1 MPREVIINGAGDG
14 EACCNSG
21 RCEIRR
27 SVNET
32 WELSYAATRTHEG
45 VGVFTSFTYSN
56 TREFIGTG

>member
-1 MPREVIINGAGDG
+1 MPREVIINGGGGGGGWGD
-14 EACCNSG
+14 SG
-21 RCEIRR
+21 RCEIRC

-56 TREFIGTG
+56 TREFIGAG

>member
-27 SVNET
+27 GVKET
-32 WELSYAATRTHEG
+32 WELPYAATRTHEG

-56 TREFIGTG
+56 TREFIGAG

>member
-14 EACCNSG
+14 EAWCNSG
-21 RCEIRR
+21 RCEIRC

-32 WELSYAATRTHEG
+32 WELWYAATRAHEG

-56 TREFIGTG
+56 TREFIGAG